1 MSVVVTNVTTICFVS
16 RNLIPKA
23 KEIVKQKLSVL
34 LKEYYDNSFVKMAC
48 DYIKTSGMT
57 QQEIEKL
64 LEQIKSQK
72 ESDDT

>member
-1 MSVVVTNVTTICFVS
+1 MG
-16 RNLIPKA
+16 
-23 KEIVKQKLSVL
+23 KEIVKEKLSVL